1 MSANKLLYQSQQFS
15 VSNVAVSARIEEL
28 KLSKE
33 LQQNLNNDTV
43 SKKSINQLLE
53 QTKQCYISRR
63 LKRWLL

>member
-33 LQQNLNNDTV
+33 LEQNLNNDTV

-53 QTKQCYISRR
+53 QTKQFFISQR
-63 LKRWLL
+63 LKR

>member
-1 MSANKLLYQSQQFS
+1 MSANKLLYQPQQFS

-33 LQQNLNNDTV
+33 LEQNLNNDTV

-53 QTKQCYISRR
+53 QTKQCYISQR
-63 LKRWLL
+63 LKR

>member
-33 LQQNLNNDTV
+33 LEQNLNNDTV
-43 SKKSINQLLE
+43 SKKSINQLRE
-53 QTKQCYISRR
+53 QTKQCYISQR
-63 LKRWLL
+63 LKR

>member
-28 KLSKE
+28 KPSKE
-33 LQQNLNNDTV
+33 LEQNLNNDTV

-53 QTKQCYISRR
+53 QTKQCYISQR
-63 LKRWLL
+63 LKR

>member
-33 LQQNLNNDTV
+33 LEQNLNNDTV

-53 QTKQCYISRR
+53 QTKQCYISQR
-63 LKRWLL
+63 LKR